1 MRGLE
6 GPNAHAYIRAMTECR
21 LIGSVA
27 SLGLALALAL
37 PAMGQEVL
45 PDPDSE
51 LPELPSGPLA
61 EESPAPEGEIGTAP
75 ETERAERLDA
85 LYAELADP
93 ANPRWQ
99 QTEQAIWRVWS
110 RSGSASMDLLL
121 RRADKAVEA
130 GDLDLAL
137 TFLND
142 LVRLAPDFAEGW
154 NKRATVLFR
163 QRKLGPAVADIRRV
177 LALEPRH
184 FGALTGLAVILEETG
199 KEAGALRAWR
209 RAQEVHPNLDRATE
223 AIERLEPQVEGRSL

>member
-1 MRGLE
+1 
-6 GPNAHAYIRAMTECR
+6 MTECR

-27 SLGLALALAL
+27 CLALILAMA
-37 PAMGQEVL
+37 PPSAAQEVL
-45 PDPDSE
+45 PDPESE

-61 EESPAPEGEIGTAP
+61 EEEPAAEGEIPDAP

-99 QTEQAIWRVWS
+99 QTEQAIWRAWS
-110 RSGSASMDLLL
+110 RSGSASMDFLL
-121 RRADKAVEA
+121 RRAHEA
-130 GDLDLAL
+130 LKEDDLDLAL
-137 TFLND
+137 KFLDD

-154 NKRATVLFR
+154 NQRATVLFR
-163 QRKLGPAVADIRRV
+163 QRKLGRAAADIRRV

-199 KEAGALRAWR
+199 NEEGALRAWR
-209 RAQEVHPNLDRATE
+209 RAHEVHPNLERAAE
-223 AIERLEPQVEGRSL
+223 AVERLEPEVEGQQL